1 MPPCKPPTRGGARKG
16 AGRKPGSA
24 RQGKQRTWLISDEAL
39 AVLEAIPERQRGVWV
54 TEAIIMRAARDAA
67 P

>member
-24 RQGKQRTWLISDEAL
+24 RRGARRTWLISDEAL
-39 AVLEAIPERQRGVWV
+39 AVLEAIPERQRGAWV
-54 TEAIIMRAARDAA
+54 AEAIVEKGQRG
-67 P
+67 